1 MLPAALL
8 AVAFLEE
15 YCKVRVWLL
24 RFGIFTIFYK
34 LTDKSWGTSTSSGR
48 LQGESLGIVP
58 SFKKSQSRSL
68 ICFLLRQILFQCSH
82 WSSCFCSILS
92 IHSITQSLY
101 GLQEELKPVKAING
115 GRRIYPGQFPV
126 HHRAIY
132 RDNQPI
138 MLRCFNVVNL
148 DWRIRNTYCS

>member
-24 RFGIFTIFYK
+24 LFGIFTIFYK

-58 SFKKSQSRSL
+58 SFKKSITKSISDLFSAQTDSISVQSL
-68 ICFLLRQILFQCSH
+68 IQLFLFN
-82 WSSCFCSILS
+82 S
-92 IHSITQSLY
+92 IHSFHYTIL
-101 GLQEELKPVKAING
+101 VWVAG
-115 GRRIYPGQFPV
+115 GAEASQG
-126 HHRAIY
+126 
-132 RDNQPI
+132 NQWWKTNIPWTVPSPSQGHI
-138 MLRCFNVVNL
+138 
-148 DWRIRNTYCS
+148 